1 MERNLFGSAGPENAS
16 GRELP
21 EYHGGDDPAA
31 DEEAPVGA
39 IGAPARAQAEG
50 NTGSA
55 ESGLDE
61 RPGRRPGTLGRD
73 PEPEVEGSTEEE
85 ALPVTAAIGALG
97 AVAGAAVGTAAT
109 GTAICTVPSAHD
121 PGRAEAAVS
130 TAVQPTAE
138 VARTEAAKEA
148 GASAGGAAGTRAESA
163 GSSGAAASP
172 ASAGSSEPLAVS
184 AAVASAPAAAQAGQS
199 ATHTDGGDEAGGG
212 DGPERGGPGVVGRVP
227 RPMRIAAA
235 FAGAALIATPFIV
248 AGLQGGDDGQAARRE
263 QAAAWNGGKTKDGF
277 VPGTDPQQRG
287 DEAGSAPHTGQGGG
301 GDQRGGTGS
310 GDGGAGNGTR
320 ALSGVP
326 AGSGVTGDHPAG
338 QAKSE
343 AGTGSGGESRTTTG
357 GSPSSQ
363 PGGGSGGTKT
373 SGSGASKGAAAQ
385 GPGTVFSAIAGPY
398 CSGPQRFQMHDY
410 VSDKRTGWSSS
421 TGGYKGSGC
430 DGRYVSMPMSGGSG
444 DGANSVNW
452 LFDTSADAKQCR
464 ISVYIPRSS
473 DVMRVGGTA
482 TYYSVYRAFTPK
494 SDNLVG
500 SFSINQVAH
509 QGGWYDVSG
518 TFPVGTRKISVKMH
532 DRGTNKKGSTK
543 TYAHHAAAAVRV
555 NCTG

>member
-1 MERNLFGSAGPENAS
+1 M
-16 GRELP
+16 
-21 EYHGGDDPAA
+21 
-31 DEEAPVGA
+31 
-39 IGAPARAQAEG
+39 
-50 NTGSA
+50 
-55 ESGLDE
+55 
-61 RPGRRPGTLGRD
+61 
-73 PEPEVEGSTEEE
+73 
-85 ALPVTAAIGALG
+85 
-97 AVAGAAVGTAAT
+97 
-109 GTAICTVPSAHD
+109 
-121 PGRAEAAVS
+121 
-130 TAVQPTAE
+130 
-138 VARTEAAKEA
+138 
-148 GASAGGAAGTRAESA
+148 
-163 GSSGAAASP
+163 AAA
-172 ASAGSSEPLAVS
+172 ANT
-184 AAVASAPAAAQAGQS
+184 APAAPS
-199 ATHTDGGDEAGGG
+199 AVRAAVRAAVRSDGGDGTG
-212 DGPERGGPGVVGRVP
+212 DGDEPGKGGPGVAGRVP

-263 QAAAWNGGKTKDGF
+263 QAAAWNGGRTKDGF

-287 DEAGSAPHTGQGGG
+287 DEIGAAPHTGQGGG
-301 GDQRGGTGS
+301 GDQRGGTGT
-310 GDGGAGNGTR
+310 GEGGAGDGTR
-320 ALSGVP
+320 ALGGVP
-326 AGSGVTGDHPAG
+326 AGSGVTGEHPAG

-343 AGTGSGGESRTTTG
+343 VGTGSGGESRTKTG

-373 SGSGASKGAAAQ
+373 SGSSGSRGAVGQS
-385 GPGTVFSAIAGPY
+385 PGTVFSAIAGPY
-398 CSGPQRFQMHDY
+398 CSGSQRFQMHDY

-494 SDNLVG
+494 SNNLVG

-518 TFPVGTRKISVKMH
+518 TFPVGTRKISVMMH